1 MSNPHDKFLKAVV
14 AGQGAPTSVT
24 YFEQQLRSAPVAID
38 DLYDLVH
45 RWAFETGT
53 HCLFGDDY
61 ASESLRQAFATIDR
75 YFPLRVAGVPAS
87 LLPACDAAD
96 ARVRDAN
103 LCPHQNR
110 SRLIEGREVYLQR
123 AMNDEHRGRMQTG
136 ILWAALANTVPATF
150 WTLWHLAVDEAAQT
164 RVRAEIRDVL
174 AARSLAGLDRRA
186 LTELNLLDSCITEA
200 MRLSSGVMIVREVT
214 RNLRFKLASGR
225 HIALRRGDRI
235 ALYPPVTMRDPAV
248 FESPDAFV
256 AERFLGNPQF
266 QRHGERIVNPVL
278 VFGGGVTMCPGRHFA
293 RNEIKLLTA
302 LLLSHKELKLSSA
315 RHPGYQVERS
325 GFGILPPR
333 AKVAAQLV

>member
-75 YFPLRVAGVPAS
+75 YFPLRVAGVPS
-87 LLPACDAAD
+87 PLLPGCDAAD

-103 LCPHQNR
+103 LCPHNSR

-123 AMNDEHRGRMQTG
+123 AVNDEHRGRMQTAM
-136 ILWAALANTVPATF
+136 LWAALANTVPAMF
-150 WTLWHLAVDEAAQT
+150 WTLWHLAVDVAAQT

-174 AARSLAGLDRRA
+174 AARS
-186 LTELNLLDSCITEA
+186 
-200 MRLSSGVMIVREVT
+200 
-214 RNLRFKLASGR
+214 
-225 HIALRRGDRI
+225 
-235 ALYPPVTMRDPAV
+235 
-248 FESPDAFV
+248 
-256 AERFLGNPQF
+256 
-266 QRHGERIVNPVL
+266 
-278 VFGGGVTMCPGRHFA
+278 
-293 RNEIKLLTA
+293 
-302 LLLSHKELKLSSA
+302 SA
-315 RHPGYQVERS
+315 QHPGY
-325 GFGILPPR
+325 
-333 AKVAAQLV
+333 